1 MYLVTME
8 SDATSS
14 PVDGISIMK
23 QALPEYVVNC
33 FFAAGY
39 DTTDVITA
47 MDISDNPGNSIELIE
62 KYISERYPKDPRYC
76 NNPDSDILLAKP
88 FEFPPGHRIRIC
100 NFICALRK
108 KIQGENNLTVSIVE
122 NVSNRQE
129 VKRAVRRQGLVV
141 SMVVPA
147 VKLKQN
153 LQSLPFQPK
162 SVEALASG

>member
-1 MYLVTME
+1 ME

-14 PVDGISIMK
+14 PVDGISLMK
-23 QALPEYVVNC
+23 QALPEYIVNC

-100 NFICALRK
+100 NFICVLRK
-108 KIQGENNLTVSIVE
+108 KSKVRIISRLVVE

-129 VKRAVRRQGLVV
+129 VKQAVRRQGLVV
-141 SMVVPA
+141 SIVVPA

-153 LQSLPFQPK
+153 LQSLLFQPR
-162 SVEALASG
+162 SISS